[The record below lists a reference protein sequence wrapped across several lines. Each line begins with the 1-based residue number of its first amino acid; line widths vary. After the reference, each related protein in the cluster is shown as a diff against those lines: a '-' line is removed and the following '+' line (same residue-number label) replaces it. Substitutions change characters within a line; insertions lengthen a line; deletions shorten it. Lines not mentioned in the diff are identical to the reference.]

1 MRCPPLTFRDD
12 GSDSA
17 SRQLPR
23 AYLLDAVRAGVIAS
37 CSSRVTRYARLA
49 GRGPFQK
56 EHAALYSLYGNESDL
71 AEAVLLVARLTQ
83 AARFHTYI
91 YNVMP
96 PVLAAFLFLRA

>member
-1 MRCPPLTFRDD
+1 MSTANIPGRRIRFREQAVAARL
-12 GSDSA
+12 S
-17 SRQLPR
+17 
-23 AYLLDAVRAGVIAS
+23 LDAVRAGVIAS

-49 GRGPFQK
+49 SRGPFQK